1 MVRIIKLKLK
11 KSQFTTRATDRQF
24 SLCTLE
30 DKNGAELVKSA
41 DIPFQ
46 RVKKT
51 LPVQFYNK
59 KTIVINTEV
68 SSCILLS
75 KNLLSY

>member
-24 SLCTLE
+24 SLCTFE

-51 LPVQFYNK
+51 LQNYNK
-59 KTIVINTEV
+59 KRSNV
-68 SSCILLS
+68 L
-75 KNLLSY
+75 